1 MSKPKFRGSGAKIAG
16 VSLEQAFAHTLPGV
30 RTTMAESNTSNSVA
44 FPKLTGEQI
53 ASLEPLATRHQFRD
67 GEPLFE
73 AGQCS
78 GAFFVVLSG
87 AVEIVDRSDKGSRT
101 VRLHEPGEFTGD
113 IDILTR
119 RNAVVSALAR
129 GDVDA
134 LEVAPADVRRIIA
147 ERPMIGELILK
158 AFMARRTELLK
169 SGFKGVQVIGS
180 ARSREAYDLREFLDR
195 NQVPVSWL
203 DTDTDPDAAELVQQF
218 NLSERDLPAVACEGR
233 PLMRN
238 PSVRQ
243 VADAVGLKRPLGN
256 AVYDL
261 VIIGAGPAGL
271 AAAVYGSS
279 EGLNTLV
286 LDSQAP
292 GGQAGASMKIENYLG
307 FPTGITG
314 AELTG
319 RATLQAQKFAARFS
333 TPSNVT
339 RLDTADEQL
348 VVRIDGGESARAR
361 CVIIATGA
369 NYRRLGATGR
379 ERFDGLGVYYAATA
393 TELSGCEGAEVVVVG
408 AGNSAGQ
415 AAVYLSEHARHVL
428 MLVRGDD
435 MRRTMSSYL
444 AERIDE
450 ANGIEVLYHTEIR
463 SMDGNERLER
473 IEIVNNRTG
482 ETRTVTTPAVF
493 TFIGAVPCTHW
504 LPPRIETDAKGF
516 IRTGHAAA
524 GSPHWMLSRPP
535 YLLETSMAGVFAA
548 GDVRLDSVKRVA
560 SAVGEGSMAV
570 KFVHEYLAESH

>member
-1 MSKPKFRGSGAKIAG
+1 MSD
-16 VSLEQAFAHTLPGV
+16 TD
-30 RTTMAESNTSNSVA
+30 TSNSVA
-44 FPKLTGEQI
+44 FPKLTAEQI
-53 ASLEPLATRHQFRD
+53 ASLESLATRRHFHD
-67 GEPLFE
+67 GEPLFN

-87 AVEIVDRSDKGSRT
+87 SVEIVDRPGNERRI

-119 RNAVVSALAR
+119 RNAVVSAIAR
-129 GDVDA
+129 GNVDA

-147 ERPMIGELILK
+147 ERPTIGELILH
-158 AFMARRTELLK
+158 AFIARREQLVD
-169 SGFKGVQVIGS
+169 SGFRGVQIIGS

-195 NQVPVSWL
+195 NQVPVHWL
-203 DTDTDPDAAELVQQF
+203 DTDTDPDAAELMQTFQ
-218 NLSERDLPAVACEGR
+218 LSEHELPAVLCEGR

-238 PSVRQ
+238 PSIRQ
-243 VADAVGLKRPLGN
+243 VAEAVGLRRPLGD

-279 EGLNTLV
+279 EGLHTLV
-286 LDSQAP
+286 LDRQAP

-314 AELTG
+314 SELTG
-319 RATLQAQKFAARFS
+319 RATLQAQKFDSRFS
-333 TPSNVT
+333 TPSQVT
-339 RLDTADEQL
+339 ALEIAEQQRI
-348 VVRIDGGESARAR
+348 VHIDGGECARAR
-361 CVIIATGA
+361 CVLIATGA
-369 NYRRLGATGR
+369 TYRRLGAAGR
-379 ERFDGLGVYYAATA
+379 ERFDGLGVYYAATR
-393 TELSGCEGAEVVVVG
+393 TELSGCEDAEVVVVG

-415 AAVYLSEHARHVL
+415 AAVFLSEHARHVL

-435 MRRTMSSYL
+435 MRKTMSSYL
-444 AERIDE
+444 VERIEE
-450 ANGIEVLYHTEIR
+450 ADGIEVLYHTEIR

-473 IEIVNNRTG
+473 IELVNNQTG
-482 ETRTVTTPAVF
+482 DARTVVTPAVF

-504 LPPRIETDAKGF
+504 LPPMIETDAKGF
-516 IRTGHAAA
+516 IRTGHSAAP
-524 GSPHWMLSRPP
+524 SHHWDQARAP
-535 YLLETSMAGVFAA
+535 YLLETSLAGVFAA